1 MTSRR
6 VGLRAV
12 AVPYGPDG
20 SVCTATA
27 PSPFGRC
34 ATHWMDGGRAGL
46 FPSKTVTGRPSRS
59 SDGLDGYVRTPNKQ
73 QLQMRT
79 TSTRCAVTLPRRIH
93 AFFIP
98 YFPFPSTLS
107 IASTGD
113 RLARLESQ
121 TYRTCLA
128 CKLQSTDSGLP
139 QC

>member
-1 MTSRR
+1 MYGYGT
-6 VGLRAV
+6 VTI
-12 AVPYGPDG
+12 PYGPDW
-20 SVCTATA
+20 SVCTAMA
-27 PSPFGRC
+27 LSPFGRC
-34 ATHWMDGGRAGL
+34 ATHWTDGGRAGL
-46 FPSKTVTGRPSRS
+46 FPSKTVTGQLSRL
-59 SDGLDGYVRTPNKQ
+59 SDGLDGYVQTPNKQ

-79 TSTRCAVTLPRRIH
+79 TSTCCAVTLPWRIH

-107 IASTGD
+107 IVSTGD